1 MKLKEYIDYPFKEL
15 AGRDS
20 APLVGIRESFVYESG
35 QKTDKRD
42 GTSYE
47 VLLLSQACEKLRV
60 KVSADETP
68 AFSQEELDE
77 CNKSLDFVM
86 VSFDGF
92 QIKPYSMNNSMQI
105 SAKAESIKILGQ
117 LSQLKE
123 E

>member
-1 MKLKEYIDYPFKEL
+1 MQLKEYINYPLKEL

-20 APLVGIRESFVYESG
+20 VPLVEIRESFVYEGG

-42 GTSYE
+42 GVSYGI
-47 VLLLSQACEKLRV
+47 LLPSQACEKLRV
-60 KVSADETP
+60 KVSADVTP

-77 CNKSLDFVM
+77 ANKSLDFVM
-86 VSFDGF
+86 VSFSGF
-92 QIKPYSMNNSMQI
+92 QIKPYSMNDRMQI
-105 SAKAESIKILGQ
+105 SAKADSIKVLGQ